1 VTVKCVLVDSGCVD
15 NGTAAD
21 DGDRV
26 DTMVVVVVSVVVV
39 DITECATVV
48 TETFNQSIK
57 VYKYKNRIK
66 HDELK
71 YGRVLQLVIVIEILF
86 NSCV

>member
-1 VTVKCVLVDSGCVD
+1 LLSVVVCFWEISDGKVCVLVDAGCVD

-21 DGDRV
+21 DGDEV
-26 DTMVVVVVSVVVV
+26 DVTVVVVVSVVVV

-57 VYKYKNRIK
+57 VYK
-66 HDELK
+66 
-71 YGRVLQLVIVIEILF
+71 
-86 NSCV
+86 